1 MRAGLLR
8 FRVAVDEPVETQDA
22 TGDSVVAWVTRATVW
37 ASIDPLKSSEAL
49 VAAQASVST
58 DTRITMRWTPTIDAL
73 SEKWRLRYQSTI
85 YNVVSLANT
94 GLRNREIVCLCKS
107 GRDTG

>member
-8 FRVAVDEPVETQDA
+8 FRIAVDEPVETQDA
-22 TGDSVVAWVTRATVW
+22 TGDTVVAWATRATVW

-49 VAAQASVST
+49 VAAQVSSSANT
-58 DTRITMRWTPTIDAL
+58 KITMRWAPAIDTL
-73 SEKWRLRYQSTI
+73 TEKWRLRHQATI